1 MRMKKLL
8 APMPMLAAG
17 LLLGAGIVLVSIL
30 SSVLLFD
37 CLRVYDFVIDG
48 LLVYFIFFKRI
59 DRRESQ

>member
-1 MRMKKLL
+1 MACFAWMAKQGGALSKII
-8 APMPMLAAG
+8 
-17 LLLGAGIVLVSIL
+17 GAGIVLVSIL

-37 CLRVYDFVIDG
+37 RLRVYDFVIDG